1 TVLML
6 MAALTW
12 GQIYFVLM
20 AVIPLVGWAKY
31 RIHEHTPAQLA
42 MGVAVSVAISGAII
56 KIYSI
61 L

>member
-1 TVLML
+1 

-12 GQIYFVLM
+12 GQIYLVLL
-20 AVIPLVGWAKY
+20 AAIPLVGWAKY
-31 RIHEHTPAQLA
+31 RINEHTPAQLA
-42 MGVAVSVAISGAII
+42 AGVAVSVVISGVII